1 MTFSFLVN
9 ASEKKLTKVTSELRS
24 EILKFLGDKIP
35 LDLKSPSTAEVTFM
49 IDNQNELVVIFAD
62 SKSNEFNSF
71 VIQ

>member
-1 MTFSFLVN
+1 LTFSFLVN

-35 LDLKSPSTAEVTFM
+35 LYLKSPSTAEVIFM
-49 IDNQNELVVIFAD
+49 IDNQNELFVIFAD